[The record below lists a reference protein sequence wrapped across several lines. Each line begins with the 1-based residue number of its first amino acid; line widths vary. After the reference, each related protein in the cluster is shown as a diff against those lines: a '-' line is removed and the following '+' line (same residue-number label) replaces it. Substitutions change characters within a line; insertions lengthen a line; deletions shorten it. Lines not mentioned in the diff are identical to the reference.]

1 MSLPGSPMSAGPRWA
16 PTHVQVTVL
25 QARGLRSKAKGGGGG
40 GGGGSDAYAVM
51 ALGKE
56 KFATSVAER
65 CLGSPVWRE
74 EATFELPP
82 PPRRGLSGFEEEGSS
97 APPAVLQLTV
107 FHRALLGLDKFLGRA
122 EISLAEL
129 QDEGGRRTT
138 R

>member
-1 MSLPGSPMSAGPRWA
+1 MSLPGSPMSAGPPRWA

-25 QARGLRSKAKGGGGG
+25 QARGLRSKAKGGGKGG
-40 GGGGSDAYAVM
+40 GGVASGGGSDAYAVM

-65 CLGSPVWRE
+65 CLGAPVWRE

-82 PPRRGLSGFEEEGSS
+82 RRGPGPG
-97 APPAVLQLTV
+97 PPAVLQLTV
-107 FHRALLGLDKFLGRA
+107 LHRALLGLDKFLGRA
-122 EISLAEL
+122 EMNLAEL
-129 QDEGGRRTT
+129 QSEGGRRTT

>member
-1 MSLPGSPMSAGPRWA
+1 MSLPGSPSSPAPRWA

-25 QARGLRSKAKGGGGG
+25 QARGLRSKAKSG

-74 EATFELPP
+74 EATFELPSL
-82 PPRRGLSGFEEEGSS
+82 PRRGLGVAGG
-97 APPAVLQLTV
+97 PGPNAVLQLSV
-107 FHRALLGLDKFLGRA
+107 LHRALLGLDKFLGRA
-122 EISLAEL
+122 EISLGEL
-129 QDEGGRRTT
+129 QSEGGRRST